1 MPRFVLLRHECPLGF
16 VKSSHW
22 DFMLEGDGV
31 LMTWELREL
40 PTAWGGA
47 GGTIVN
53 ATRLLD
59 HRLAYLD
66 YEGPVS
72 GDRGTVQRVASGT
85 FELLS
90 QNNQSIH
97 AKLDSSTVRGTI
109 KLNRTDDDWQLHV
122 SDHDE
127 A

>member
-1 MPRFVLLRHECPLGF
+1 
-16 VKSSHW
+16 
-22 DFMLEGDGV
+22 MLEGDGV

-53 ATRLLD
+53 ATWLPD
-59 HRLAYLD
+59 HRLAYLE
-66 YEGPVS
+66 YEGPLS
-72 GDRGTVQRVASGT
+72 CDRGTVQRVASGT

-90 QNNQSIH
+90 QNNQSIR